1 LYLFEE
7 YKLLMHPG
15 DTAVVIWTEIIRAY
29 NIHGQGQEAL
39 QLFHEM
45 KESGLSP
52 NEYTYLLIL
61 GIITRLRNLQE
72 GQQVHAQL
80 KVLVKFKHFQYL
92 HFTGEVWRHGPL
104 SYDCCK
110 FTHLHVFEVW

>member
-1 LYLFEE
+1 
-7 YKLLMHPG
+7 
-15 DTAVVIWTEIIRAY
+15 VVTWAAIIQAY
-29 NIHGQGQEAL
+29 SIHGQEQEAL

-45 KESGLSP
+45 KEYGLSP
-52 NEYTYLLIL
+52 NTSTYLYIL
-61 GIITRLRNLQE
+61 SIIAHLRNLQG

-92 HFTGEVWRHGPL
+92 HFTGEVWRSHSL

-110 FTHLHVFEVW
+110 FTHLHVFKVW